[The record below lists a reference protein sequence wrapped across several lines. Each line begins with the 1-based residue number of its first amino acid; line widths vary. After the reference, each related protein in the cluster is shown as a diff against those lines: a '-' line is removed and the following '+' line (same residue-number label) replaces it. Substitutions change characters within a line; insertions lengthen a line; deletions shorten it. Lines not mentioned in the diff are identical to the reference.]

1 MKNNILR
8 NSVLVNL
15 NLLLILKNIVTL
27 LFIGLIFFFSVSSFS
42 KKNKVIEG
50 NWFESD
56 ASKARR
62 ARRLREQAIENMR
75 LRQACLFPTAANY
88 RACGDRYYFPE
99 QHSTAAANTAEQIF
113 RKKINNSKK
122 PDVALTSR
130 LNDNLN
136 RY

>member
-15 NLLLILKNIVTL
+15 NLLLILKNIVIL

-50 NWFESD
+50 NWFESE
-56 ASKARR
+56 ASKRRR
-62 ARRLREQAIENMR
+62 AQQQIEAIIALNQR
-75 LRQACLFPTAANY
+75 IQACKTPTAANF
-88 RACGDRYYFPE
+88 RSCGDRYYFPE
-99 QHSTAAANTAEQIF
+99 QHSATAANTAEQTF
-113 RKKINNSKK
+113 RKKINNSEK